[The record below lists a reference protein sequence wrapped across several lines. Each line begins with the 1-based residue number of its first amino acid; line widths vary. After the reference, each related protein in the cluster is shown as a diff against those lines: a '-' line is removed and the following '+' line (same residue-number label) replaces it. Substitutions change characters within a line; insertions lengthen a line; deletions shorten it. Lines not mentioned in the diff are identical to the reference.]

1 MSKVF
6 MYVEY
11 QISKDF
17 NALDIESINSAMKN
31 NPGLVSKTWLSGVNT
46 RSLGGFYEFDS
57 LENAQKYVDSFLVPG
72 VKEYGNLIVRLFDGD
87 IVGAASADMNSPYY

>member
-17 NALDIESINSAMKN
+17 NTLDIGAINSAMKEN
-31 NPGLVSKTWLSGVNT
+31 LGLVSKTWLSGVNT
-46 RSLGGFYEFDS
+46 KTLGGFYEFDS
-57 LENAQKYVDSFLVPG
+57 LENAQKYVDNFLVPG
-72 VKEYGNLIVRLFDGD
+72 VKAYGNLTVRLFDGE
-87 IVGAASADMNSPYY
+87 IVDSASADMNSPYY